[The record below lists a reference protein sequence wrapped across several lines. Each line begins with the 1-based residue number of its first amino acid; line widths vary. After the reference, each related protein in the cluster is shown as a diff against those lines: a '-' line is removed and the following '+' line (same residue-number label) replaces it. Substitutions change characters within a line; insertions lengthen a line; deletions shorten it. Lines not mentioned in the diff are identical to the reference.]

1 MIKISIISSDIEYAE
16 NLKKN
21 IGKHYFVNGI
31 YLNIDDLITNTEKIS
46 LPTIILYCNND
57 LDDISK
63 LKKLLKKSKVIIF
76 NNLENDK
83 LLFNAI
89 HLGIKSFVHHS
100 QTMNELLDIIELV
113 STGGTYVSNYITYRL
128 FEFIKDITDFML
140 GKKIKNYQ
148 TLTKREIMVLEVLLN
163 GNSYKS
169 IAIYLNISVDTVR
182 KHISRIYK
190 KLKIHSK
197 GELYSKHFN
206 IECKSK
212 HYEHFFLKHINQLS
226 I

>member
-1 MIKISIISSDIEYAE
+1 MMILE
-16 NLKKN
+16 
-21 IGKHYFVNGI
+21 
-31 YLNIDDLITNTEKIS
+31 LNAAVGDMLSTNTDRMFQETQIDYAQERKSVLSMARTFGLKIPGKRPS
-46 LPTIILYCNND
+46 VTIVDFSITVPVFGDSFDITYAPVIKAGSQVSGAGKVFETS
-57 LDDISK
+57 DDIDFANPFTK
-63 LKKLLKKSKVIIF
+63 GGIPNRLIIPNLD
-76 NNLENDK
+76 NNGRI
-83 LLFNAI
+83 A
-89 HLGIKSFVHHS
+89 
-100 QTMNELLDIIELV
+100 
-113 STGGTYVSNYITYRL
+113 NY
-128 FEFIKDITDFML
+128 
-140 GKKIKNYQ
+140 

-169 IAIYLNISVDTVR
+169 IAIYLNISVDTAR

>member
-57 LDDISK
+57 LDDINK

-128 FEFIKDITDFML
+128 FEFIKDITNFML
-140 GKKIKNYQ
+140 GKKNKNYH

-169 IAIYLNISVDTVR
+169 IAIYLNISLDTVR

-212 HYEHFFLKHINQLS
+212 H
-226 I
+226 

>member
-57 LDDISK
+57 LDDINK

-140 GKKIKNYQ
+140 GKKIKNYH

-169 IAIYLNISVDTVR
+169 IAIYLNISLDTVR

>member
-46 LPTIILYCNND
+46 LPTIILFCNND
-57 LDDISK
+57 LDDIHK
-63 LKKLLKKSKVIIF
+63 LKRLLKKSKVIIF

-169 IAIYLNISVDTVR
+169 IAIDLNISVDTVR

>member
-46 LPTIILYCNND
+46 LPTIILFCNND
-57 LDDISK
+57 LDDINK

-83 LLFNAI
+83 LLFNTI

-113 STGGTYVSNYITYRL
+113 SNGGTYVSNYITYRL

-169 IAIYLNISVDTVR
+169 IAIDLNISVDTVR

>member
-57 LDDISK
+57 LDDIHK
-63 LKKLLKKSKVIIF
+63 LKRLLKKSKVIIF

-169 IAIYLNISVDTVR
+169 IAIDLNISVDTVR

>member
-1 MIKISIISSDIEYAE
+1 MIKISIISNDIEYAE

-21 IGKHYFVNGI
+21 IGNLYFVNGI
-31 YLNIDDLITNTEKIS
+31 YLNIDDLITNTENIP
-46 LPTIILYCNND
+46 LPTIVLYCNND
-57 LDDISK
+57 LDDIPK
-63 LKKLLKKSKVIIF
+63 FKKLLKKSKVIIF

-140 GKKIKNYQ
+140 GKKIKNYH

>member
-57 LDDISK
+57 LDDIHK
-63 LKKLLKKSKVIIF
+63 LKRLLKKSKVIIF

-89 HLGIKSFVHHS
+89 HLGIKA
-100 QTMNELLDIIELV
+100 
-113 STGGTYVSNYITYRL
+113 L
-128 FEFIKDITDFML
+128 FTI
-140 GKKIKNYQ
+140 
-148 TLTKREIMVLEVLLN
+148 
-163 GNSYKS
+163 
-169 IAIYLNISVDTVR
+169 R
-182 KHISRIYK
+182 K
-190 KLKIHSK
+190 
-197 GELYSKHFN
+197 
-206 IECKSK
+206 
-212 HYEHFFLKHINQLS
+212 Q
-226 I
+226 

>member
-57 LDDISK
+57 LDDINK

-140 GKKIKNYQ
+140 GKKIKNYH

-169 IAIYLNISVDTVR
+169 IAIDLNISVDTVR

>member
-31 YLNIDDLITNTEKIS
+31 YLNIDDLITNTEKVS

-57 LDDISK
+57 LDDIHK

-169 IAIYLNISVDTVR
+169 IAIDLNISVDTVR

>member
-57 LDDISK
+57 LDDINK

-140 GKKIKNYQ
+140 GKKIKNYH

>member
-46 LPTIILYCNND
+46 LPTIILFCNND
-57 LDDISK
+57 LDDIHK
-63 LKKLLKKSKVIIF
+63 LKRLLKKSKVIIF

-169 IAIYLNISVDTVR
+169 IAIYLNIYVDSVR